1 VRTYSSNALSWR
13 GNDLRCAGKIIVSIA
28 PDQTYT
34 GMWRVARPDGR
45 LSDMVNR
52 SRAKDAAVTIATGIL
67 NSDVKETASGAPR
80 RVFGAAADLITQ
92 KRKPANV

>member
-1 VRTYSSNALSWR
+1 
-13 GNDLRCAGKIIVSIA
+13 
-28 PDQTYT
+28 
-34 GMWRVARPDGR
+34 
-45 LSDMVNR
+45 MVNR

-67 NSDVKETASGAPR
+67 NSDVKETASGARR

>member
-13 GNDLRCAGKIIVSIA
+13 GNDLRC
-28 PDQTYT
+28 
-34 GMWRVARPDGR
+34 
-45 LSDMVNR
+45 
-52 SRAKDAAVTIATGIL
+52 DAAVTIATGIL